1 MKLVQGILYYV
12 GNKIGKWKCWV
23 SQTFLCQQSFFVVV
37 SNRSWN
43 GRKIRVNGF
52 SKVFYILL
60 LANVIQYNNH
70 LKREW
75 FVPQWF
81 SPFKLFFWFFSS
93 CLGIYDRTGCNRQD
107 KTIHHAGLM
116 WESKFNLVSLIYK
129 YWPSREHIEHI
140 YLSTKPGYIL
150 CPTNFSGLRFR
161 GRVFQCFR
169 LCRLLRVLLGVGER
183 GYIFSS
189 SPRSHSFDGILMTV
203 HFLSVFISIFINE

>member
-1 MKLVQGILYYV
+1 MGFPRYFTYY
-12 GNKIGKWKCWV
+12 
-23 SQTFLCQQSFFVVV
+23 CQQM
-37 SNRSWN
+37 
-43 GRKIRVNGF
+43 
-52 SKVFYILL
+52 
-60 LANVIQYNNH
+60 
-70 LKREW
+70 
-75 FVPQWF
+75 WF
-81 SPFKLFFWFFSS
+81 SIITILNGNGLSLCGFLHSNCFFGFFSS